1 MRRFMVGKERFL
13 FKSFL
18 GLAEKQLF
26 FRKTPLDFTMVTYY
40 LNPSFSDPPPP
51 FQCGSS
57 FLYTVVWIASQPFTW
72 KTIDLSLDTC
82 PITCL

>member
-26 FRKTPLDFTMVTYY
+26 FRKMPLDFTMVTFS

-51 FQCGSS
+51 SNVDLPSYIQLFGLHLNLPLGRLLI
-57 FLYTVVWIASQPFTW
+57 FL
-72 KTIDLSLDTC
+72 
-82 PITCL
+82 

>member
-26 FRKTPLDFTMVTYY
+26 FRKTPLDFTMVTFS
-40 LNPSFSDPPPP
+40 LNPSFSDNPPPP
-51 FQCGSS
+51 PMWI
-57 FLYTVVWIASQPFTW
+57 FLPIYSC
-72 KTIDLSLDTC
+72 LDCISTFH
-82 PITCL
+82 LEDY